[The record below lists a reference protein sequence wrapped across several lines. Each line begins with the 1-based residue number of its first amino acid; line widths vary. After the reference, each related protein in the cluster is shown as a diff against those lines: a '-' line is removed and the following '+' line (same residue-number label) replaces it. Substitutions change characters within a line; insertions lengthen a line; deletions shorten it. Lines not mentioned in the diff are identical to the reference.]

1 MYNSVRRKPTVKV
14 LAGAGL
20 ALYLI
25 ANSQHGT
32 YKLGELEVPGFET
45 QSLSPARFA
54 ALHAAV
60 APKGEGERWT
70 EIPWMTDL
78 NAARAASA
86 REGKPL
92 FMWIMDG
99 HPLGCT

>member
-1 MYNSVRRKPTVKV
+1 MVKV
-14 LAGAGL
+14 LAGAALGL
-20 ALYLI
+20 CLMAGFQ
-25 ANSQHGT
+25 NGG
-32 YKLGELEVPGFET
+32 YKFGELDVPGFET